1 MKMVMALFAVGV
13 LATGMCGNVMARG
26 SHHGTHSS
34 SSARTH
40 VSPRAS
46 DSRTSGYTRR
56 NGTYV
61 HSYMHSAPDGTRLNN
76 FSTKGNVNPY
86 TGKVGTKDPNGH

>member
-1 MKMVMALFAVGV
+1 MKMAMTLFIVGGVAVTICGS
-13 LATGMCGNVMARG
+13 TGARG
-26 SHHGTHSS
+26 SHHGTRGP
-34 SSARTH
+34 SSAHTYL
-40 VSPRAS
+40 SPRAS
-46 DSRTSGYTRR
+46 DTRTSGYTRR

-61 HSYMHSAPDGTRLNN
+61 HSYMHSAADDTKMNN

>member
-1 MKMVMALFAVGV
+1 MKIAIALFALGV
-13 LATGMCGNVMARG
+13 VALGTCGNVIARG
-26 SHHGTHSS
+26 SHHGSHSPSSTH
-34 SSARTH
+34 TYI
-40 VSPRAS
+40 SPRAS

-56 NGTYV
+56 DGTYV
-61 HSYMHSAPDGTRLNN
+61 HSYMHSAPDSTRLNN